1 MSALFAVLFAADTIL
16 VAPLTTRG
24 EAPAGAG
31 VAVAGAI
38 LDAVVQANKDSFLTL
53 KQLDALLRGR
63 DLSLDDPAVSAIA
76 PDLARK
82 LGATDVVAGEVW
94 LEGGRWRINARRLK
108 VGQGKPVSAAFEE
121 GSRGSL
127 PRLAYKAAVELF
139 GAGAAP
145 AGPVTGS
152 TAGLAKAGVF
162 ETHLPRQSPG

>member
-1 MSALFAVLFAADTIL
+1 MSVLFAALIANTIL
-16 VAPLTTRG
+16 VTPFATKGDAPQG
-24 EAPAGAG
+24 SG
-31 VAVAGAI
+31 VAVAEAI
-38 LDAVVQANKDSFLTL
+38 LDVIVQANQDSFLTL
-53 KQLDALLRGR
+53 KQLDAVLRRR

-127 PRLAYKAAVELF
+127 PRLAYKA
-139 GAGAAP
+139 
-145 AGPVTGS
+145 
-152 TAGLAKAGVF
+152 
-162 ETHLPRQSPG
+162 